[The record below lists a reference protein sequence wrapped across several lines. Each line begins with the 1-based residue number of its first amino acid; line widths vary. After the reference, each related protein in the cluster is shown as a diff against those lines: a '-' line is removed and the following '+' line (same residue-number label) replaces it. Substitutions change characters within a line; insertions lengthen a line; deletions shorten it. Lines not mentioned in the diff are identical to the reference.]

1 MEAGLAPRVVD
12 QMETAGAHEIP
23 AVRTV
28 GDGSARGLAVG
39 EDKGCHHDGLL
50 ESCVVT
56 TASARRF
63 FCVVTS
69 RHTTQRRFVWE
80 KALVDL
86 IY

>member
-1 MEAGLAPRVVD
+1 
-12 QMETAGAHEIP
+12 METAGAHEIP

-39 EDKGCHHDGLL
+39 DGNSAKADEDKGCHHDGLL

-56 TASARRF
+56 TLQPDDFVSSPI
-63 FCVVTS
+63 V
-69 RHTTQRRFVWE
+69 TTQRDLFWE
-80 KALVDL
+80 RALVDL